1 MSCRIKLTFQ
11 SPEVAKFL
19 GRNTLRLRVTASDGE
34 EMPDEVFLHQRTLVD
49 ADTDEWQDEFV
60 AICSPYDLSDYPVD
74 EPTTGQ
80 FPTYFRKATADIY
93 LPGISVFSEVKE
105 DIEAQIR
112 FLVQLLNKLEELDT
126 VEEIWI
132 PDEPSSL

>member
-19 GRNTLRLRVTASDGE
+19 GRNTLRLRVTASNGE

-49 ADTDEWQDEFV
+49 TDTDEWQDEFV

-74 EPTTGQ
+74 EPTTEQ
-80 FPTYFRKATADIY
+80 FPAYFRKATADIY

-112 FLVQLLNKLEELDT
+112 FLVQLLDKLEELDT